1 MNIQAMMKQ
10 AQKLQEEIKKEK
22 DAIDKKQFT
31 YNKNF
36 INIIMTGN
44 KKLQDLIIDKEN
56 VDLEMLEDILLV
68 GFNTLL
74 EEIDKETNIRLGK
87 YTQGI
92 PGLF

>member
-56 VDLEMLEDILLV
+56 VDVEMLEDILLV

-74 EEIDKETNIRLGK
+74 EEIDNETNARLGK